1 MPYFSLCPVY
11 IGLVGLGI
19 LGGIVLLFFQRIR
32 PLSGYVLSGTAGTLP
47 GFIIGN
53 LLFWVLFIG
62 VFRLFKGPVDRLPDS
77 DFIRTLGGGILILFI
92 IGGLALANILG
103 CGFGFFSGCW
113 IYRMIKK
120 RKSNTLIH

>member
-1 MPYFSLCPVY
+1 MPYFFICPIYV
-11 IGLVGLGI
+11 GLVGLGI
-19 LGGIVLLFFQRIR
+19 LGGIVLLFFQRTR

-62 VFRLFKGPVDRLPDS
+62 VLRLFKGPIDRLPDS
-77 DFIRTLGGGILILFI
+77 NFIRTLGGGILILII
-92 IGGLALANILG
+92 IGGRALANILG

-113 IYRMIKK
+113 IYRKIKNK
-120 RKSNTLIH
+120 KLNISVH

>member
-1 MPYFSLCPVY
+1 MPYFFIFPVY
-11 IGLVGLGI
+11 VGLVGLGI
-19 LGGIVLLFFQRIR
+19 LAGIILLFFQRTR
-32 PLSGYVLSGTAGTLP
+32 PLSGYVFSGTAGTFP

-62 VFRLFKGPVDRLPDS
+62 VLRLFKGPIDRLPDS
-77 DFIRTLGGGILILFI
+77 DFIRTLGGGILILII

-113 IYRMIKK
+113 IYRKIKK
-120 RKSNTLIH
+120 RKSNKSIH